1 MSTFGEILKS
11 IRKNKKM
18 SQEELA
24 TLLNTT
30 KQVISRYEN
39 NQRSPKVSL
48 VAEYAEALG
57 VPISV
62 LLGEAPLSSVL
73 PSEDLPADPQE
84 EELLEIYRG
93 LNAAGQGVLMGTA
106 RGLSA
111 NPDMKKGSA
120 SNTET
125 A

>member
-24 TLLNTT
+24 TLLSTT

-93 LNAAGQGVLMGTA
+93 LNAAGQCVLMGTA
-106 RGLSA
+106 RGLDA
-111 NPDMKKGSA
+111 NPDMKKDSA
-120 SNTET
+120 SSTET